1 MWCCVRHLSGRY
13 KEEIWKFYYR
23 KRALVGSLLYHFAG
37 TDGETQGRTGEGP
50 VHVEV
55 ECESQ
60 HNVPMGVEIEFRV
73 QIASDKFDG

>member
-1 MWCCVRHLSGRY
+1 MDWRRRERSWIR
-13 KEEIWKFYYR
+13 
-23 KRALVGSLLYHFAG
+23 GSRRRLEHFK
-37 TDGETQGRTGEGP
+37 P

-73 QIASDKFDG
+73 QIASDKFDGLSKIYVILIILIGLMFRWK